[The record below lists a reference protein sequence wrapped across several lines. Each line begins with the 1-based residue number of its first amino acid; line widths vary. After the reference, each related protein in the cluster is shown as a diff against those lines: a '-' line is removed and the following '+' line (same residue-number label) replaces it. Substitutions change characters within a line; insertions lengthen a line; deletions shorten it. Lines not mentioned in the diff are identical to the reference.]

1 MEAKNRT
8 KWWDKTNKG
17 EEGGKEKGKS
27 KEAREQATNEKKDS
41 PSNNMEKG
49 GSKTPMDG
57 ETRDSNTPMQE
68 ADEDVEMTPSE
79 VGMEDPDLR
88 DIGEREGTYLLNIL
102 EQWKRQGV
110 DNILAKQ
117 LDRIQY
123 LFLIREEEKSRG
135 IKRTHGEIGHL
146 GIKEGEG
153 QPQFSPKQMRRKK
166 GRKSNC
172 VAL

>member
-1 MEAKNRT
+1 
-8 KWWDKTNKG
+8 
-17 EEGGKEKGKS
+17 
-27 KEAREQATNEKKDS
+27 
-41 PSNNMEKG
+41 
-49 GSKTPMDG
+49 MDI
-57 ETRDSNTPMQE
+57 ETRDANTPMQE
-68 ADEDVEMTPSE
+68 ANIDMEMTPSE

-135 IKRTHGEIGHL
+135 IKHTHGEIGNL
-146 GIKEGEG
+146 GIKAGEG
-153 QPQFSPKQMRRKK
+153 QP
-166 GRKSNC
+166 
-172 VAL
+172 